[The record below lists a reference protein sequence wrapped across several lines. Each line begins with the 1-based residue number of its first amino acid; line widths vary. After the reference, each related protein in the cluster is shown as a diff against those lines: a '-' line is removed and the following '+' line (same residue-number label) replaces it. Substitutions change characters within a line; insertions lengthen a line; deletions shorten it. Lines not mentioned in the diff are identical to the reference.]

1 MSIIKDIIIFTIMKQ
16 FIIRYTTT
24 NLCMI
29 FFKEF
34 GLLNI
39 TDATLFINSITV
51 FNTYNFSATN
61 CFKSKFVKH
70 EKIHKLI
77 FIIGDILVHYLPIIY
92 YNTKLIENK
101 EPITYY
107 DIFRVFTWFIYYL
120 IIFCKFKTP
129 ERFYIKCC
137 KNRGLLQVITTP
149 FVVKFLSN
157 LYITTNYNTTL
168 LYFAYLWYLRDYYEY
183 VDYEKYLTK

>member
-1 MSIIKDIIIFTIMKQ
+1 MHIVKDIIIFTIINQ
-16 FIIRYTTT
+16 FIIRYTTI

-29 FFKEF
+29 FLKEF
-34 GLLNI
+34 GLLDI
-39 TDATLFINSITV
+39 TDATLFMNSITV

-61 CFKSKFVKH
+61 GFKSKFVKH
-70 EKIHKLI
+70 EKLHKI
-77 FIIGDILVHYLPIIY
+77 KFILGDILVHYLPIIY
-92 YNTKLIENK
+92 YNMKLIKNK
-101 EPITYY
+101 ELTTYY
-107 DIFRVFTWFIYYL
+107 DVFRVFTWFLSYL
-120 IIFCKFKTP
+120 AIFCKFKTP

-149 FVVKFLSN
+149 FLVKFLSN

-168 LYFAYLWYLRDYYEY
+168 IYFAYLWYLRDYYEY